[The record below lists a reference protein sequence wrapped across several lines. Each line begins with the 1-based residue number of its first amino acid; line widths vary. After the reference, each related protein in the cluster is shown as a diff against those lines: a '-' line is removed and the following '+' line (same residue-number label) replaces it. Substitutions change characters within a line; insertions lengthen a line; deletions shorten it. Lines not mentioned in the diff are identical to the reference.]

1 MTFRTTICGIDEL
14 TTHSDV
20 GISHVLSILDP
31 PEPEPPAFGAYGE
44 HARLELRF
52 DDVIEEQ
59 AGFAAPDADHIEKI
73 LAFGRSLR
81 DESPGAAHLL
91 VHCHAGISRST
102 AALTLIL
109 AQDRPDRPSA
119 EILAEV
125 LRSRDKAWPNLRMLE
140 LGDAALGRGGTLV
153 AAVPAIY
160 LFQLRRRPH
169 LEQFF
174 IDAGRR
180 REVDLALSLGR
191 AW

>member
-1 MTFRTTICGIDEL
+1 VTFRTTICGIAEL
-14 TTHSDV
+14 EAHSAI

-31 PEPEPPAFGAYGE
+31 PAPEPPAFGAYGE

-52 DDVIEEQ
+52 DDVIEDR
-59 AGFAAPDADHIEKI
+59 AGFATPDAGHIAKI

-81 DESPGAAHLL
+81 DESCGATHLL
-91 VHCHAGISRST
+91 VHCHAGISRSS

-109 AQDRPDRPSA
+109 AQDRPKVPAD

-125 LRSRDKAWPNLRMLE
+125 LQMRDKAWPNLRMIE
-140 LGDAALGRGGTLV
+140 LGDAALDRGGALV

-160 LFQLRRRPH
+160 HFQLGRRPH
-169 LEQFF
+169 LEQYF
-174 IDAGRR
+174 INEGRR

>member
-1 MTFRTTICGIDEL
+1 VDFRTIICGIEEL
-14 TTHSDV
+14 TAHSEV
-20 GISHVLSILDP
+20 GVSHVLSILDP
-31 PEPEPPAFGAYGE
+31 PAPEPPAFGAYGE

-59 AGFAAPDADHIEKI
+59 TGFIAPDAGHVEKI

-81 DESPGAAHLL
+81 AEKPGPAHLL
-91 VHCHAGISRST
+91 VHCHAGISRSS

-109 AQDRPDRPSA
+109 AQDRPDRPAS

-125 LRSRDKAWPNLRMLE
+125 LQSRDKAWPNLRMIE
-140 LGDAALGRGGTLV
+140 LGDAALGRGGTLI
-153 AAVPAIY
+153 AAVPAVY
-160 LFQLRRRPH
+160 HFQLGRRPH
-169 LEQFF
+169 LEQYF
-174 IDAGRR
+174 IDCGRR